1 MMRWQWLFKFFMN
14 LAIPERRPTDAMPL
28 SVDQPQEEEFA
39 LQNACPV
46 TYYNFWV
53 FPKYMREYCDRF
65 LTMKKATKEE
75 VDEFKK
81 QFLKLVKISTWNTE
95 RLYPEGYRYAEL
107 QYLSKN
113 PPHTGKVK
121 VLTEMFPQARFLYLR
136 RNPYTVFESSRAFIS
151 ETMQPLQ
158 WNSITMEELEQ
169 NILYAYR
176 ELYLAFEEQK
186 KYIPEGQLME
196 VKFEDIENNAYE
208 TIKSVY
214 EKLSLPNWEEAEPR
228 IREYIE
234 SQRRYKK
241 NKYSYEPRTVKLV
254 NDAIGDLI
262 PRMCYELITD

>member
-1 MMRWQWLFKFFMN
+1 
-14 LAIPERRPTDAMPL
+14 
-28 SVDQPQEEEFA
+28 
-39 LQNACPV
+39 
-46 TYYNFWV
+46 
-53 FPKYMREYCDRF
+53 
-65 LTMKKATKEE
+65 
-75 VDEFKK
+75 
-81 QFLKLVKISTWNTE
+81 
-95 RLYPEGYRYAEL
+95 
-107 QYLSKN
+107 
-113 PPHTGKVK
+113 
-121 VLTEMFPQARFLYLR
+121 MFPQARFLHLR

-214 EKLSLPNWEEAEPR
+214 EKLLLPNWEEAEPR

-262 PRMCYELITD
+262 PRMGYELITD